1 MKRKPGSSGKSK
13 LTENELKKLKKLIK
27 EKNLT
32 DNSQIKKLIQDE
44 FDVTYSER
52 NISRI
57 MDKLNFGYAKPYV
70 IPAKSPEDAE
80 EQLKKT
86 SKKKSL

>member
-44 FDVTYSER
+44 FDVTYYER

-70 IPAKSPEDAE
+70 IPAKSPEDAD
-80 EQLKKT
+80 EQLKKH
-86 SKKKSL
+86 

>member
-1 MKRKPGSSGKSK
+1 MKRKPGSSGKLK

-57 MDKLNFGYAKPYV
+57 MDKLNIGYAKPYV
-70 IPAKSPEDAE
+70 IPAKSPEDAD
-80 EQLKKT
+80 EQLKKR
-86 SKKKSL
+86 